1 MPAKIPLKELPK
13 DLRDKIK
20 GEAKISREQVVQLAE
35 KLMGV
40 LGSSEESLEVQRR
53 ALELARRWLGRR

>member
-1 MPAKIPLKELPK
+1 MTAKIPLKELPK
-13 DLRDKIK
+13 SLRDKIK
-20 GEAKISREQVVQLAE
+20 GEVSVSRGQVVQLAE

>member
-1 MPAKIPLKELPK
+1 MTGKIPIAELPK

-20 GEAKISREQVVQLAE
+20 GEVSVSREQVVQLAE

-53 ALELARRWLGRR
+53 ALELARRWLVRR